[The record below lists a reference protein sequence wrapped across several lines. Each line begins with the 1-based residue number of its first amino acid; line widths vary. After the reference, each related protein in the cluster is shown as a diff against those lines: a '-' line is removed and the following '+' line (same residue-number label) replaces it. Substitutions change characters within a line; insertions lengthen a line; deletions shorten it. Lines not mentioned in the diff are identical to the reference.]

1 MSGDSYRAENIIFTD
16 LRFPEKAEG
25 CEDDPLYQYATF
37 WVEDVN
43 EYETVRERIKSV
55 DIEWEKYDFL
65 DNTGKVENG
74 YPKPSFFVK
83 IWMKNI
89 ECVMLEHIC

>member
-1 MSGDSYRAENIIFTD
+1 MERVISFLFG
-16 LRFPEKAEG
+16 RF
-25 CEDDPLYQYATF
+25 YFIY
-37 WVEDVN
+37 
-43 EYETVRERIKSV
+43 
-55 DIEWEKYDFL
+55 FL

>member
-43 EYETVRERIKSV
+43 EY
-55 DIEWEKYDFL
+55 DFR
-65 DNTGKVENG
+65 
-74 YPKPSFFVK
+74 
-83 IWMKNI
+83 
-89 ECVMLEHIC
+89 